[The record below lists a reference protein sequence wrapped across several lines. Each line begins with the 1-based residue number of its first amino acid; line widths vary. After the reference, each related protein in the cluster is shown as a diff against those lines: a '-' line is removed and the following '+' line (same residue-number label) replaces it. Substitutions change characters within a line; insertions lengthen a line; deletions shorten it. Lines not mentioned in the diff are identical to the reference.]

1 MIYCENVSDF
11 MYPMLADVYYPV
23 INQGSYGEIKKE
35 WGFDR
40 TIVCN
45 AEGIGG
51 AGKEEIRPE
60 VFTQHENKLVARSKT
75 DVRISSASTRQ
86 SNTNI
91 LITNIRSS
99 AGELLYKE
107 TSGPRAGLGSVY
119 EIATLEPFVG
129 PFGSIEYYKM
139 VWRKTENQVVDEQ

>member
-1 MIYCENVSDF
+1 
-11 MYPMLADVYYPV
+11 MLADVYYPM

-35 WGFDR
+35 WVFDR
-40 TIVCN
+40 TIACN
-45 AEGIGG
+45 AEGFGG
-51 AGKEEIRPE
+51 VGKEEIRPE

-75 DVRISSASTRQ
+75 DVRISSTNIKQ

-99 AGELLYKE
+99 NGELVYKQ
-107 TSGPRAGLGSVY
+107 TSGPRAGRGSVY

-129 PFGSIEYYKM
+129 PFANIEYYKM
-139 VWRKTENQVVDEQ
+139 VWRKTENQAVDN